1 MRGRQL
7 GRVRRA
13 RALRRAENDAETQ
26 MWFALR
32 NRSLNDLKFVRQL
45 PIGPYFADFACRE
58 RHLVVELDGC
68 HHENNPKD
76 KLRDHYMNLRGWSV
90 ARFLSGHALSNT
102 GEVEDTIAAIC
113 DGRITQLTEDTDFRF
128 YPAMTSTQQDTH
140 YMRQAIA
147 LGMAQMGRT
156 WPNPSVG
163 CVLVRDGAIVGEGAT
178 GDGGRPHAEEMALDR
193 AEKSARGA
201 TAYVTLEPC
210 GQRST
215 GTPSCGQKLA
225 EAGVSRVVYACADP
239 SPYASHQGPKRL
251 ADAGVPVEPGLC
263 ADEAEI
269 LIEGFVH
276 WLKTGLPLLT
286 ADNSVPYDAEFERNE
301 AVALEDDLRA
311 WGARGYRRLLH
322 RSQS

>member
-7 GRVRRA
+7 GRVRRT
-13 RALRRAENDAETQ
+13 RALRRSENDAETQ
-26 MWFALR
+26 IWWVLR
-32 NRSLNDLKFVRQL
+32 NRNLNDLKFVRQL

-58 RHLVVELDGC
+58 KRLVVELDGAQ
-68 HHENNPKD
+68 HEGNARD
-76 KLRDHYMNLRGWSV
+76 RIRDHHMNLQGWSV
-90 ARFLSGHALSNT
+90 ARFLSGHALSHT

-113 DGRITQLTEDTDFRF
+113 DGRTTQLTEDSDFRF
-128 YPAMTSTQQDTH
+128 YPAMTLTQQDTH

-163 CVLVRDGAIVGEGAT
+163 CVLVKDGAVVGEGAT
-178 GDGGRPHAEEMALDR
+178 GDGGRPHAEEVALDR
-193 AEKSARGA
+193 AGENARGA

-239 SPYASHQGPKRL
+239 SPYASHKGPQRL
-251 ADAGVPVEPGLC
+251 SDAGIIVEHGLC
-263 ADEAEI
+263 AGEAEI
-269 LIEGFVH
+269 LIEAFVH
-276 WLKTGLPLLT
+276 WLNTGLPLLS
-286 ADNSVPYDAEFERNE
+286 ADKSIPYDAEFVRDET
-301 AVALEDDLRA
+301 VALEDDLRA
-311 WGARGYRRLLH
+311 WGARGYRRLWQ